1 LYIESVNLGFDHIGT
16 SLLQH
21 LGIKYSADGE
31 SSEIEQLLCQYNNF
45 MDDMNFNYAGGID
58 AHFSVDHLVPNQST
72 YLYKSDD
79 GFGRMFAM
87 ANDNYRAISS
97 SVVFGAI
104 KNADSLNTKPY
115 FMAEMINFLLGV
127 TTITSVSE
135 LVVNEPVSVV
145 NYPNPFTEVTN
156 ISFTLQESSKVQLD
170 IFNQMGQLIYTIAD
184 ENMTAGNHVKSWN
197 ATNRS
202 GPRVNN
208 GIYFY
213 KLSIGS
219 QINSGKILLMD

>member
-58 AHFSVDHLVPNQST
+58 AHFSVDRIVPSQAS

-79 GFGRMFAM
+79 GFGRMFAIET
-87 ANDNYRAISS
+87 DNYRAISS

-104 KNADSLNTKPY
+104 KNTDSLNTKPY

-127 TTITSVSE
+127 STITEVSE
-135 LVVNEPVSVV
+135 IVDNENVSIT

-156 ISFTLQESSKVQLD
+156 IGFTLQESAKVQLD
-170 IFNQMGQLIYTIAD
+170 IFNQMGQLVYTISD
-184 ENMTAGNHVKSWN
+184 ENMAAGKHEKSWN
-197 ATNRS
+197 ATNQQ
-202 GPRVNN
+202 GARVNR
-208 GIYFY
+208 GIYLY
-213 KLSIGS
+213 KLTIGS
-219 QINSGKILLMD
+219 QVNSGKILLTD

>member
-1 LYIESVNLGFDHIGT
+1 
-16 SLLQH
+16 
-21 LGIKYSADGE
+21 
-31 SSEIEQLLCQYNNF
+31 
-45 MDDMNFNYAGGID
+45 MNFNYAGGVD

-87 ANDNYRAISS
+87 ATDNYRAISS

-104 KNADSLNTKPY
+104 ENADSLNTKPY

-127 TTITSVSE
+127 TTITSTGE
-135 LVVNEPVSVV
+135 LVENEAVSVV
-145 NYPNPFTEVTN
+145 NYPNPFTDVTN
-156 ISFTLQESSKVQLD
+156 IGFTLQESSKVQLD
-170 IFNQMGQLIYTIAD
+170 IYNQIGQLIYTVAD
-184 ENMTAGNHVKSWN
+184 ENMSPGNHVKTWN

-202 GPRVNN
+202 GARVNK

-213 KLSIGS
+213 KLTKGDQVS
-219 QINSGKILLMD
+219 SGKILLMD

>member
-1 LYIESVNLGFDHIGT
+1 
-16 SLLQH
+16 
-21 LGIKYSADGE
+21 
-31 SSEIEQLLCQYNNF
+31 
-45 MDDMNFNYAGGID
+45 MNFNYAGGID
-58 AHFSVDHLVPNQST
+58 AHFSVDRLVPSSAT

-79 GFGRMFAM
+79 GFGRMFAL

-104 KNADSLNTKPY
+104 KNTDSLNTKPY
-115 FMAEMINFLLGV
+115 FMSEMINFLLGV

-135 LVVNEPVSVV
+135 LVENEPVSVV
-145 NYPNPFTEVTN
+145 NYPNPFTDVTN

-184 ENMTAGNHVKSWN
+184 ENMAPGTHIKSWN
-197 ATNRS
+197 ATNHS
-202 GPRVNN
+202 GARVNS
-208 GIYFY
+208 GVYFY
-213 KLSIGS
+213 RLSIGS